1 MTKAT
6 RVLVAGVGNLFLG
19 DDAFGVEV
27 ARRLGDR
34 AWPEGVRVVDFGIR
48 GLDLA
53 FALESCDA
61 AILVD
66 ACARGGAP
74 GTLYV
79 IEPRVDATARDDG
92 SAHGMTLERVLAG
105 LSRFPEG
112 AAPRTIRLVGCE
124 PSRPGDDVDD
134 GDDEA
139 MGLSAPVSAAVGEAV
154 RLVEALV
161 EELLAEPRP
170 DA

>member
-1 MTKAT
+1 MTPAT
-6 RVLVAGVGNLFLG
+6 RVLVAGVGNIFLG

-27 ARRLGDR
+27 ARRLGAR

-66 ACARGGAP
+66 ATARGGAP

-79 IEPRVDATARDDG
+79 IEPRVDASARDDG
-92 SAHGMTLERVLAG
+92 PAHGMTIERVLAR
-105 LSRFPEG
+105 LPDR
-112 AAPRTIRLVGCE
+112 ARPRRIRLVGCE
-124 PSRPGDDVDD
+124 PSRRGDDVDD
-134 GDDEA
+134 VDEETLE
-139 MGLSAPVSAAVGEAV
+139 LSAPVAASLDEAV

-161 EELLAEPRP
+161 HDLLAEARP

>member
-1 MTKAT
+1 VTAAT
-6 RVLVAGVGNLFLG
+6 RVLVAGVGNIFLG

-27 ARRLGDR
+27 ARHLGAR

-66 ACARGGAP
+66 ATARGGAP

-79 IEPRVDATARDDG
+79 LEPLVDARAPDDG
-92 SAHGMTLERVLAG
+92 SAHGLTIERVLG
-105 LSRFPEG
+105 RLPER
-112 AAPRTIRLVGCE
+112 AVPRRIRLVGCE
-124 PSRPGDDVDD
+124 PARLGEDD
-134 GDDEA
+134 DDEP
-139 MGLSAPVSAAVGEAV
+139 MGLSAAVAAAIDEAV

-161 EELLAEPRP
+161 EELLVEPR
-170 DA
+170 AHA